1 MNRISGMI
9 EVTENSP
16 NASKDKELDIKF
28 SANFDL
34 VVKALQNVST
44 SLSEALRKA

>member
-9 EVTENSP
+9 EVAENNP
-16 NASKDKELDIKF
+16 NNKDKELDIKF

-44 SLSEALRKA
+44 SLS